1 MTALRLAAAA
11 YPCQQYAHWDDFG
24 TLLSAFVADGVSG
37 GAQVLLLPEY
47 ASLELLSLLPKALHH
62 DVLGQRQALQMLLP
76 GFLDLHARLARQHG
90 IYLLGGSFI
99 VEASAGRYVNR
110 AHLHGPDG
118 ELGFQDKLIMTRF
131 ENEEWSISPG
141 EGLKVFETAYGTL
154 GVNICYDA
162 EFADLARAQ
171 ARAGMELLLVPSFT
185 GSLHGYHRVRV
196 GAMARALENQ
206 IYVAQSPFLADAAWS
221 YAIET
226 AVGAA
231 GVYAPADPGN
241 ESGGNGLPETGV
253 VAQGA
258 VDVPG
263 WLHTTLD
270 LDVTREVRRSG
281 HVLNARDQA
290 KAVAQAQGDVTLSRF
305 GPATS

>member
-1 MTALRLAAAA
+1 MTVLHLAAAA
-11 YPCQQYAHWDDFG
+11 YPCQRYAHWDEFEAF
-24 TLLSAFVADGVSG
+24 LSAFVAEGVSG

-47 ASLELLSLLPKALHH
+47 ASLELLSLLPEALHH
-62 DVLGQRQALQMLLP
+62 DVLGQRHALQMLLP
-76 GFLDLHARLARQHG
+76 GFLDVHARLARQHG
-90 IYLLGGSFI
+90 VYLLGGSFI
-99 VEASAGRYVNR
+99 VEVSAGRYLNR

-118 ELGFQDKLIMTRF
+118 ELGLQDKLIMTRF

-141 EGLKVFETAYGTL
+141 EGLSVFETAYGKL

-185 GSLHGYHRVRV
+185 GNLHGYHRVRV

-206 IYVAQSPFLADAAWS
+206 IYVAQSPCLADAPWS

-231 GVYAPADPGN
+231 GVYAPADPGR
-241 ESGGNGLPETGV
+241 EGGGNGLPETGV
-253 VAQGA
+253 VAQGE
-258 VDVPG
+258 VNVPG

-270 LDVTREVRRSG
+270 LDVTREVRRNG

-290 KAVAQAQGDVTLSRF
+290 KALAQAQGEIQVNRMEAVR
-305 GPATS
+305 P